1 MRQRPVAAL
10 TAVLTAIALSIAL
23 APASSAA
30 PRPESMPD
38 DFLWGVAS
46 SGFQSE
52 GSSPDSNWTRYIRQG
67 KTDDAIGSS
76 VDFRHRY
83 RQDIAL
89 AKGLGVKIYRV
100 GVEWARVEPRPG
112 VIDRDELAFYDD
124 LIETIVDAGMR
135 PMITLDHWVYPG
147 WIADRGGWAWSG
159 TPAAW
164 LRHNTMIVDRYAA
177 YRPLWITINEPT
189 VYVQKELMHGG
200 ISLDRVPTML
210 DRMVRVHRTM
220 YDHIHRRDPDAMV
233 SSNIAYLPT
242 VEPLVDAAFEN
253 RVADKLDFVGV
264 DYYYSVSPTDPSA
277 ANAAVDR
284 MWDASMAADGVYYA
298 LRDLHERF
306 PSKPLYVVEAGMVT
320 ENGKPRPDGY
330 RRADHLRDLVY
341 WMQRA
346 RADGM
351 PLIGFNYWSLTDN
364 YEWGNYASRFG
375 LYTVDVKTDATLTR
389 RPTDGVGAYRTVTAN
404 NGVPASYRPTRP
416 ATWCSLVAAPASCV
430 RPVR

>member
-1 MRQRPVAAL
+1 MGHRLV
-10 TAVLTAIALSIAL
+10 AVLTALSLVVTVVL
-23 APASSAA
+23 APAASAS
-30 PRPESMPD
+30 PRSGALPD

-52 GSSPDSNWTRYIRQG
+52 GHSPESNWTRYIRQG
-67 KTDDAIGSS
+67 KTTDAIGSS

-83 RQDIAL
+83 RQDVAL
-89 AKGLGVKIYRV
+89 AKGLGVKVYRV
-100 GVEWARVEPRPG
+100 GIEWARVEPRPG
-112 VIDRDELAFYDD
+112 VIDRRELAYYDD
-124 LIETIVDAGMR
+124 LIQAIAHAGMR

-147 WIADRGGWAWSG
+147 WVADHGGWAWSG

-164 LRHNTMIVDRYAA
+164 LKHNTMIVDRYAK
-177 YRPLWITINEPT
+177 YHPLWITINEPT
-189 VYVQKELMHGG
+189 VYVEKELQHGG
-200 ISLDRVPTML
+200 ISLHAVPTMV
-210 DRMVRVHRTM
+210 DRLVRVHRTI
-220 YDHIHRRDPDAMV
+220 YDRIHRRDPDAMV

-242 VEPLVDAAFEN
+242 VEPLADTAVEN
-253 RVADKLDFVGV
+253 RIVDKLDFVGV
-264 DYYYSVSPTDPSA
+264 DYYYSVALTDPSA
-277 ANAAVDR
+277 ANALIDR

-306 PSKPLYVVEAGMVT
+306 PGKPLYVVEAGMVT

-341 WMQRA
+341 WVQRA

-351 PLIGFNYWSLTDN
+351 PLIGFNYWTLTDN

-375 LYTVDVKTDATLTR
+375 LYTVDVKTDPTLTR
-389 RPTDGVGAYRTVTAN
+389 RPTDGVAAYRKVTAD
-404 NGVPASYRPTRP
+404 NGVGPSYRPSRP
-416 ATWCSLVAAPASCV
+416 DTWCSLVAAPASCA

>member
-1 MRQRPVAAL
+1 MGLRIV
-10 TAVLTAIALSIAL
+10 AVLTAVVLALVL
-23 APASSAA
+23 APPAGAS
-30 PRPESMPD
+30 PRPAPLPD

-52 GSSPDSNWTRYIRQG
+52 GSSPDSNWTRYIRRG
-67 KTDDAIGSS
+67 ETADPIGTS

-83 RQDIAL
+83 REDVAL
-89 AKGLGVKIYRV
+89 AKGLGVEVYRV

-112 VIDRDELAFYDD
+112 VIDRHELAYYDD
-124 LIETIVDAGMR
+124 LVQSIVDAGMR

-164 LRHNTMIVDRYAA
+164 LRHNTMIVDRYTK
-177 YRPLWITINEPT
+177 YHPLWITINEPT
-189 VYVQKELMHGG
+189 VYVQKELQKGG
-200 ISLDRVPTML
+200 ITPDRVTTML
-210 DRMVRVHRTM
+210 DRLVRVHRTI
-220 YDHIHRRDPDAMV
+220 YDRIHRRDPNAMV

-242 VEPLVDAAFEN
+242 VEPLVDEAFAA
-253 RVADKLDFVGV
+253 RVADRLDFVGV
-264 DYYYSVSPTDPSA
+264 DYYYSVSPTDLSA

-284 MWDASMAADGVYYA
+284 MWDASMAADGIYYA

-306 PSKPLYVVEAGMVT
+306 PGKPLYVVEAGMVT
-320 ENGKPRPDGY
+320 ENGKPRRDGY
-330 RRADHLRDLVY
+330 RRDDHLRDLVY

-351 PLIGFNYWSLTDN
+351 PLIGFNYWTLTDN

-375 LYTVDVKTDATLTR
+375 LYTVDVKTDPSLTR
-389 RPTDGVGAYRTVTAN
+389 RPTAGVAAYRAVTATNGVG
-404 NGVPASYRPTRP
+404 PSYRPSRP
-416 ATWCSLVAAPASCV
+416 ATWCSLVSAPSSCAQ
-430 RPVR
+430 PVRN

>member
-1 MRQRPVAAL
+1 MLTAAAL
-10 TAVLTAIALSIAL
+10 ALVL
-23 APASSAA
+23 APLASAT
-30 PRPESMPD
+30 PRATALPD

-52 GSSPDSNWTRYIRQG
+52 GHSPDSNWMRYIRQG
-67 KTDDAIGSS
+67 KTDDRIGSS

-89 AKGLGVKIYRV
+89 AKGLGVKVYRV

-112 VIDRDELAFYDD
+112 VIDRRELAYYDD
-124 LIETIVDAGMR
+124 LVASIVAAGMR

-147 WIADRGGWAWSG
+147 WIADRGGWSSAR

-164 LRHNTMIVDRYAA
+164 LRHNAMIVDRYVR
-177 YRPLWITINEPT
+177 YHPLWVTINEPT
-189 VYVQKELMHGG
+189 VYVQKELQKGG
-200 ISLDRVPTML
+200 IATDRVTTML
-210 DRMVRVHRTM
+210 DRLVRVHRAI
-220 YDHIHRRDPDAMV
+220 YDRIHRRDADAMV

-242 VEPLVDAAFEN
+242 VEPLVDTMFAD
-253 RVADKLDFVGV
+253 RIADKLDFVGV
-264 DYYYSVSPTDPSA
+264 DYYYSVSPTDLSA

-284 MWDASMAADGVYYA
+284 MWDASMSADGIYYA
-298 LRDLHERF
+298 LRDLHERY
-306 PSKPLYVVEAGMVT
+306 PRKPLYVVEAGMVT
-320 ENGKPRPDGY
+320 EDGKPRRDGY

-351 PLIGFNYWSLTDN
+351 PLIGFNYWTLTDN

-375 LYTVDVKTDATLTR
+375 LYTVDVKSDPSLTR
-389 RPTDGVGAYRTVTAN
+389 RPTAGVAAYRAITAANGVG
-404 NGVPASYRPTRP
+404 PSYRPSRP
-416 ATWCSLVAAPASCV
+416 AAWCSLVAAPASCA